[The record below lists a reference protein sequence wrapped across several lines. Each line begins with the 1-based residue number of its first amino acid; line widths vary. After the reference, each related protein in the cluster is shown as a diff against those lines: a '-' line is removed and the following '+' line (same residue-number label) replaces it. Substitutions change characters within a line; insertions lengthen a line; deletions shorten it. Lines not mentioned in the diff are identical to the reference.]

1 MQYLSVCEGLISL
14 SMMSSKFIHVVLY
27 SLLIENEFSCF
38 WSYSLGLCLHKLAKG
53 LFAVLPHVIHL
64 G

>member
-27 SLLIENEFSCF
+27 SLLIENKFSCF
-38 WSYSLGLCLHKLAKG
+38 WSYSLGLCLQKLAKG
-53 LFAVLPHVIHL
+53 LFAVLTHVIHL